1 MACKPQPGA
10 RTTRRCLRLA
20 ALAAVAGA
28 GWLMAVPAAA
38 APDRPAVPVA
48 AAQAAAPVA
57 AGQAAAQAQPWI
69 AITSMS
75 PTIAGPKGKI
85 TVSGIV
91 ANPTGSPLAGLSVQ
105 LWSSS
110 YALTSRQSMNS
121 YLTSQGPASVE
132 APVAGTPLT
141 LRSRVP

>member
-1 MACKPQPGA
+1 MACQPRRA
-10 RTTRRCLRLA
+10 TVTRRCLRLA

-38 APDRPAVPVA
+38 APDRPAGLGA
-48 AAQAAAPVA
+48 AGQPAAPVA
-57 AGQAAAQAQPWI
+57 AGQAAAAAQAQPWI
-69 AITSMS
+69 AITSMN
-75 PTIAGPKGKI
+75 PTIAVPKGKV

-105 LWSSS
+105 LWSSG

-121 YLTSQGPASVE
+121 Y
-132 APVAGTPLT
+132 
-141 LRSRVP
+141 